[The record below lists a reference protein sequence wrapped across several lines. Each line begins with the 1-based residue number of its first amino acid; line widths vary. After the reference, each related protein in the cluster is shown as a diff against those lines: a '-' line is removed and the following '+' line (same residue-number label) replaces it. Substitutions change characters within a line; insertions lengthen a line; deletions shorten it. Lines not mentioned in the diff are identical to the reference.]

1 MNAKD
6 FFDKVA
12 EMRDAQRRFYNTRSY
27 PAMQRAKALEKEI
40 DAEIKRVRDKVK
52 KQERT
57 LFDL

>member
-12 EMRDAQRRFYNTRSY
+12 EMRDAQQRYYKTRSY

-40 DAEIKRVRDKVK
+40 DAEIKRVRDKLK
-52 KQERT
+52 KQEKT